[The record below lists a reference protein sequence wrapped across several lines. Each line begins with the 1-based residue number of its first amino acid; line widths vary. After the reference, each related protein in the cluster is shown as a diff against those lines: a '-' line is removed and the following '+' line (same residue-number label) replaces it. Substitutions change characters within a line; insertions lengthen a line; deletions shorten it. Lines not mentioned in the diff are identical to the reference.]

1 MGRKVTS
8 VNSKNNNNNNIN
20 NSSVSEP
27 SSNPSA
33 ARTLLQHHQPL
44 PKRRRAENPA
54 QDHHHHHQQ
63 QPVQAMA
70 SSKTLTMLTPMENL
84 VEAGGDILGLSS
96 VDVKQEEDHELHL
109 FINHTITPNG
119 KGGGG
124 GLSCPASPPSS
135 SGNCCASSIV
145 LPESLG
151 SSPTYLS
158 AFASSPL
165 CSTPP
170 PPPPPPPPAP
180 PLSSQ
185 SAASSTSVFI
195 TSSSSSAASTSSSP
209 SSTPT
214 SSSSAFSSGDT
225 YTITPS
231 GGKQRCHA
239 NARERDRTHSVNS
252 AFTTLRTLI
261 PTEPADRKLSKIET
275 LRLASS
281 YISHLGTQLLA
292 GPVEQPCLRH
302 TQYSYTGTGER
313 RPVCTFCLS
322 SLKKQK
328 SGSSVGGNGSGS
340 DGVLGG
346 VAGVPP
352 DLASYIKS
360 SPLDDPTIQVCSFL
374 F

>member
-1 MGRKVTS
+1 MGRKVTNAN
-8 VNSKNNNNNNIN
+8 NSNSNNN
-20 NSSVSEP
+20 SVSAPP
-27 SSNPSA
+27 SPSTT
-33 ARTLLQHHQPL
+33 RTLQHQPL
-44 PKRRRAENPA
+44 PKRRRAENLT
-54 QDHHHHHQQ
+54 D
-63 QPVQAMA
+63 QAMTMT

-84 VEAGGDILGLSS
+84 EAGGDILGLSS

-109 FINHTITPNG
+109 FINHTITSNG
-119 KGGGG
+119 KD
-124 GLSCPASPPSS
+124 LSCPPSPPSS
-135 SGNCCASSIV
+135 TSNCVPSNIL

-151 SSPTYLS
+151 SSPTYIS

-165 CSTPP
+165 CSS
-170 PPPPPPPPAP
+170 PPPPPPAP
-180 PLSSQ
+180 PMSSQ
-185 SAASSTSVFI
+185 SASSTSVFI
-195 TSSSSSAASTSSSP
+195 TSSAPASSP
-209 SSTPT
+209 SSTT
-214 SSSSAFSSGDT
+214 TSTFSSSET
-225 YTITPS
+225 YSITPS

-328 SGSSVGGNGSGS
+328 SGSSVGSSGSSS
-340 DGVLGG
+340 DGVFGG
-346 VAGVPP
+346 VAGVTP
-352 DLASYIKS
+352 DLASYMKS

>member
-1 MGRKVTS
+1 MGRKVTN
-8 VNSKNNNNNNIN
+8 VNIKNNNNDNNIN
-20 NSSVSEP
+20 NNSVPEP
-27 SSNPSA
+27 SPSPSA
-33 ARTLLQHHQPL
+33 TRTHLPHHQPL

-54 QDHHHHHQQ
+54 QEQQ
-63 QPVQAMA
+63 AVTMT

-84 VEAGGDILGLSS
+84 EAGGDILGLSS
-96 VDVKQEEDHELHL
+96 VDVKQEDDHELHL
-109 FINHTITPNG
+109 FINHTISPNG
-119 KGGGG
+119 KGG

-135 SGNCCASSIV
+135 SSSGNCCPSSIV

-151 SSPTYLS
+151 SSPTYIS

-170 PPPPPPPPAP
+170 PPPPPAP
-180 PLSSQ
+180 PMSSQ
-185 SAASSTSVFI
+185 STSSTSVFI
-195 TSSSSSAASTSSSP
+195 TSAAASSSP

-214 SSSSAFSSGDT
+214 SSSSSSSAFSSSDT

-328 SGSSVGGNGSGS
+328 SGSSVGGPGGGS
-340 DGVLGG
+340 DGVLSG